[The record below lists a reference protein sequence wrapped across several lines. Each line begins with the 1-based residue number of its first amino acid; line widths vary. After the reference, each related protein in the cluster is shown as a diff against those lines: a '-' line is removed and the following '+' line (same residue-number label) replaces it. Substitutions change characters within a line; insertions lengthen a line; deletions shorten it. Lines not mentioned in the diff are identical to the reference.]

1 MELGIGTPAP
11 ALPTPALEPSPTPV
25 GSVMPST
32 LAQADNS
39 PQPVPG
45 GVAQP
50 AEAKE
55 APTPGEALPKPIADP
70 EEESQVRAEVL
81 RRIDLIPALTSK
93 ERSHL
98 ISQVERARSFSK
110 LAILPFRT
118 GSISPDPV
126 QVDHLLSDL
135 GRPGLQQVLEDPTVV
150 LVMVGYA
157 DKQGNSAH
165 NLELSRRRADNVVN
179 ILKRRTKIE
188 NTMRA
193 VAMGSSDL
201 FDNTNYD
208 RNRAVEIW
216 LVVP

>member
-1 MELGIGTPAP
+1 MELGIGAAPALPAP
-11 ALPTPALEPSPTPV
+11 ALDPSPTPV
-25 GSVMPST
+25 GSVVPSSV
-32 LAQADNS
+32 AQADSS
-39 PQPVPG
+39 PQPVRG
-45 GVAQP
+45 GAAQP
-50 AEAKE
+50 VEAKE
-55 APTPGEALPKPIADP
+55 ARTTGEALPKPVADA

-81 RRIDLIPALTSK
+81 RRIDLIPELTAK

-126 QVDHLLSDL
+126 QADHLLSDL
-135 GRPGLQQVLEDPTVV
+135 GRPALHQVLEDPTVV

-157 DKQGNSAH
+157 DKQGNAAQ
-165 NLELSRRRADNVVN
+165 NLELSRRRADNVIN

-193 VAMGSSDL
+193 VAMGSSDM
-201 FDNTNYD
+201 FDKTNYD

-216 LVVP
+216 LVEP